1 MQTLQFRG
9 GLPPVSRIG
18 FGAEP
23 LGGYEWGDVD
33 QAEIE
38 SAVGVALDAGINL
51 FDTADCYGDGE
62 SERRLSR
69 ALGSRRSEA
78 VIASKFGVRFDSQN
92 KAYYDNSVAY
102 IEQALD
108 ASLARLKID
117 CIDLYQLHWR
127 DNHTPLDVV
136 FDCLES
142 QRQEGKIRAYGV
154 TNVEPQILVPHAGRP
169 GLASFS
175 LQYSLVHREQEAA
188 IRELCT
194 QGLAFLSYGSLG
206 QGLLSG
212 RYAADH
218 TWPENDRRRRPQ
230 YENFHGDKL
239 ARNLALVERLN
250 KVAASRNYP
259 ATSVAALRFILDS
272 LPSSV
277 AIVGVKSRAQ
287 IAQNAL
293 AGTGSLGRECLEMLI
308 AEEAVS

>member
-1 MQTLQFRG
+1 MQTVHFRG

-33 QAEIE
+33 LAEIE
-38 SAVGVALDAGINL
+38 RAVGAALDVGINL
-51 FDTADCYGDGE
+51 FDTADCYGNGE

-69 ALGSRRSEA
+69 ALGSRRQEA

-102 IEQALD
+102 IEQALN
-108 ASLARLKID
+108 ASLSRLKTD
-117 CIDLYQLHWR
+117 RIDLYQLHWP
-127 DNHTPLDVV
+127 DNRTPLEAV
-136 FDCLES
+136 FDCLEM
-142 QRQEGKIRAYGV
+142 QREKGKIRAYGV
-154 TNVEPQILVPHAGRP
+154 TNVDPQRLEPHADRP

-175 LQYSLVHREQEAA
+175 LQYSLVHRDSESS
-188 IRELCT
+188 IRELCMR
-194 QGLAFLSYGSLG
+194 GLAFLSYGSLG
-206 QGLLSG
+206 QGILSG

-218 TWPENDRRRRPQ
+218 AWPANDRRRRPQ

-250 KVAASRNYP
+250 NIAARLNYP
-259 ATSVAALRFILDS
+259 ATSVAALRFILDN

-277 AIVGVKSRAQ
+277 AIVGVKSSAQ
-287 IAQNAL
+287 ILQNAL
-293 AGTGSLGRECLEMLI
+293 AGTGSLGKDCLEMLV
-308 AEEAVS
+308 AEDTVS

>member
-38 SAVGVALDAGINL
+38 RAVGVALDVGVNL
-51 FDTADCYGDGE
+51 FDTADCYGNGE
-62 SERRLSR
+62 SERRLAR
-69 ALGSRRSEA
+69 ALGARRHEA
-78 VIASKFGVRFDSQN
+78 VIASKFGVRFDSEN

-102 IEQALD
+102 IEQALHG
-108 ASLARLKID
+108 SLSRLKVD
-117 CIDLYQLHWR
+117 CIDLYQLHWPDSR
-127 DNHTPLDVV
+127 TPLEAV
-136 FDCLES
+136 FDFLET
-142 QRQEGKIRAYGV
+142 QRQKGKIQAYGV
-154 TNVEPQILVPHAGRP
+154 TNVEPQALAPHAERP

-175 LQYSLVHREQEAA
+175 LQYSLVHRESESA

-212 RYAADH
+212 RYSADH
-218 TWPENDRRRRPQ
+218 VWPENDRRRRPQ
-230 YENFHGDKL
+230 YKNFHGENL
-239 ARNLALVERLN
+239 ARNLTLVERLSN
-250 KVAASRNYP
+250 VMARQNYP
-259 ATSVAALRFILDS
+259 ALSVAALRFILDS

-277 AIVGVKSRAQ
+277 AIVGVKSSAQ
-287 IAQNAL
+287 IVQNAL
-293 AGTGSLGRECLEMLI
+293 AGTGSLGRECLEMLVS
-308 AEEAVS
+308 EDAVL

>member
-1 MQTLQFRG
+1 MQTLQFRD
-9 GLPPVSRIG
+9 GLLPVSRIA

-38 SAVGVALDAGINL
+38 RAVLVALDAGINL
-51 FDTADCYGDGE
+51 FDTADCYGNGE
-62 SERRLSR
+62 SERRLAR
-69 ALGSRRSEA
+69 ALGGRRHEA

-92 KAYYDNSVAY
+92 KAYYDNSVAH

-108 ASLARLKID
+108 GSLSRLKTD
-117 CIDLYQLHWR
+117 CIDLYQLHWP
-127 DNHTPLDVV
+127 DNRTPLEAV
-136 FDCLES
+136 FDFLET
-142 QRQEGKIRAYGV
+142 QRQKGKIRAYGV
-154 TNVEPQILVPHAGRP
+154 TNVEPERLAPQAERP

-175 LQYSLVHREQEAA
+175 LQYSLVHRERETA
-188 IRELCT
+188 IRELCAR
-194 QGLAFLSYGSLG
+194 GLAFLSYGSLG
-206 QGLLSG
+206 QGILSG

-218 TWPENDRRRRPQ
+218 AWPENDRRRRPQ
-230 YENFHGDKL
+230 YKNFHGDRL

-250 KVAASRNYP
+250 KVAARLNYP
-259 ATSVAALRFILDS
+259 ATSIAALRFILDN

-277 AIVGVKSRAQ
+277 AIVGVKSSAQ

-293 AGTGSLGRECLEMLI
+293 AGTGSLGEENLEMLV